1 METSRSTPIPPP
13 SSTATDDAAP
23 CPADEIFS
31 LPRMLVLGLQHLCV
45 MISGTVAV
53 PFIIGS
59 ALGLSSQ
66 EIAILVSAGLFTCG
80 IATIIQAVGF
90 WKFGIRL
97 PLMQGVTFASVTP
110 IIAIGT
116 DPVLASAGS
125 AAIMQAIYGAIIA
138 AGLFAL
144 IAAPF
149 AAYIIRLLPPLVVG
163 SVLAVIGISLMPVA
177 IEHVMGGYVADAG
190 APHYIALAFGVLM
203 VILLINRLARGFLAN
218 IAILVGLGAGLLAAT
233 LTGMTDFSSISEAS
247 WIAVPPPFF
256 FGAPTFHLVPILTMC
271 LVVTITWVE
280 SAGGA
285 ILVGEIA
292 GRPANS
298 KGIGNLIRAD
308 GLSTL
313 IGGVFNAFPY
323 TAFSE
328 NIALISI
335 TGVKSRWVVGLA
347 GLMLA
352 CLGLFPKLSALV
364 SAIPKP
370 VVGGA
375 GLMMFGVLFAAGV
388 KTLRTVDF
396 DTDLR
401 NFLVLGLSIGAAMI
415 PITSPSFFQFMPDW
429 SSVIFESSV
438 VLGANTAIILN
449 LLFNGISPIGEH
461 EKVNENVH
469 EIPSES
475 Y

>member
-1 METSRSTPIPPP
+1 METSSSTSVPP
-13 SSTATDDAAP
+13 STAIPGSITS
-23 CPADEIFS
+23 CPADERFP
-31 LPRMLVLGLQHLCV
+31 LPRMLILSLQHLCV

-59 ALGLSSQ
+59 ALGLAPR
-66 EIAILVSAGLFTCG
+66 EIAMLISAGLFTCG
-80 IATIIQAVGF
+80 IATVIQSVGF

-116 DPVLASAGS
+116 DPILASAGP

-149 AAYIIRLLPPLVVG
+149 AAHLIRLLPPVVVG
-163 SVLAVIGISLMPVA
+163 SVLAVIGVSLMPVA
-177 IEHVMGGYVADAG
+177 IQHVMGGYVADAG
-190 APHYIALAFGVLM
+190 APRYIALAFGVLV
-203 VILLINRLARGFLAN
+203 VILLVNRLARGFLAN
-218 IAILVGLGAGLLAAT
+218 IAILVGLGVGLLAAT
-233 LTGMTDFSSISEAS
+233 LGDMADFSAVNQAS
-247 WIAVPPPFF
+247 WVAVTPPFF
-256 FGAPTFHLVPILTMC
+256 FGAPSFHLVPILTMC

-285 ILVGEIA
+285 ILVGDIA
-292 GRPANS
+292 GRPAR
-298 KGIGNLIRAD
+298 GQDIGNLIRAD
-308 GLSTL
+308 GISTL

-328 NIALISI
+328 NIALINI

-347 GLMLA
+347 GLLLA

-364 SAIPKP
+364 ASLPKP

-388 KTLRTVDF
+388 KTLKVVDF

-401 NFLVLGLSIGAAMI
+401 NFLVVGLSLGAAMI
-415 PITSPSFFQFMPDW
+415 PIASPDFFHFMPDW
-429 SSVIFESSV
+429 SRVVFDSSV

-449 LLFNGISPIGEH
+449 LLFNGISPLSDH
-461 EKVNENVH
+461 E
-469 EIPSES
+469 PSQEPH
-475 Y
+475 

>member
-1 METSRSTPIPPP
+1 MATSRSSSVPLSPPIQNGT
-13 SSTATDDAAP
+13 TA
-23 CPADEIFS
+23 CPADEQFP
-31 LPRMLVLGLQHLCV
+31 LPKMLVLSIQHLCV

-59 ALGLSSQ
+59 ALGLTPQ

-80 IATIIQAVGF
+80 IATVIQSVGF

-116 DPVLASAGS
+116 DPTLASAGP
-125 AAIMQAIYGAIIA
+125 AAIMQAIYGAVIA

-149 AAYIIRLLPPLVVG
+149 ASHIIRLLPPVVVG
-163 SVLAVIGISLMPVA
+163 SVLAVIGVSLMPVA
-177 IEHVMGGYVADAG
+177 IQYVMGGYVADAG
-190 APHYIALAFGVLM
+190 APHYIALAFGVLV
-203 VILLINRLARGFLAN
+203 VILLVNRLARGFLSN
-218 IAILVGLGAGLLAAT
+218 IAILVGLAAGLLAAT
-233 LTGMTDFSSISEAS
+233 LGGMTDFSTVGDAP
-247 WIAVPPPFF
+247 WIAVTPPFL
-256 FGAPTFHLVPILTMC
+256 FGIPSFHLVPILTMC
-271 LVVTITWVE
+271 LVITITWVE

-285 ILVGEIA
+285 ILVGDIA
-292 GRPANS
+292 GRPARG
-298 KGIGNLIRAD
+298 KDIGNLIRAD
-308 GLSTL
+308 GAATI

-328 NIALISI
+328 NIALINI
-335 TGVKSRWVVGLA
+335 TGVKSRWVVALA
-347 GLMLA
+347 GVLLA

-364 SAIPKP
+364 ASLPKP

-388 KTLRTVDF
+388 KTFKVVDF

-401 NFLVLGLSIGAAMI
+401 NFLVVGLSLGAAMI
-415 PITSPSFFQFMPDW
+415 PIASPDFFHFMPSW
-429 SSVIFESSV
+429 SRIIFDSSL
-438 VLGANTAIILN
+438 VLGANTAIVLN
-449 LLFNGISPIGEH
+449 LLFNGIAPLDSQDLPQ
-461 EKVNENVH
+461 
-469 EIPSES
+469 ES
-475 Y
+475 HS